1 MRIIL
6 IFVIFFRIVISGSS
20 QNYFSHSYQFNN
32 ESSSDGANIFYKDD
46 SFLVNLIYANNDI
59 AKDSLMQLLFSL
71 DVDNPNE
78 YTHKL
83 VDPGFP
89 AFRFRYHKTMA
100 LDSKGN
106 IYIAGAGD
114 INSLQKSVLLRV
126 RSNRTFDWSIDVG
139 NMNGFYCGNP
149 IVINDNL
156 IVYVN
161 YFGEFSKFSNNELVW
176 IDSMGNEL
184 KKVQMPQKDYI
195 YNENPDVRLMPDSG
209 FVLATHSYIYK
220 NGFSALP
227 RYRIIRMDKEGV
239 ILWDKEFGIETTHGS
254 SAPLTCP
261 FPDGNILG
269 ASQIQADYYDSLG
282 NEISDPLRLFLIGKD
297 GQVLKTKDISEF
309 VLNSTYFTPFNGFNT
324 SNGDVVLMG
333 QGNYGWLGSAIPAT
347 IARVGSDLEYK
358 WMRVYKDTTICDH
371 ESYLYDGTE
380 LPNGDLAFCGSV
392 RVDVPPG
399 TNSLN
404 GIHLWI
410 LKVDSM
416 GCVVPGC
423 TDTFIKSLTKIDD
436 VPKPQK
442 VSYMTF
448 YPNPVKDKLNVLI
461 KFGSPRSRLKIMI
474 NDILGKT
481 VLLRDVNH
489 SEVPQE
495 LDVSGLV
502 NGVYLLQLFDR
513 FRLVQSESV
522 IVTK

>member
-1 MRIIL
+1 MG
-6 IFVIFFRIVISGSS
+6 VG
-20 QNYFSHSYQFNN
+20 
-32 ESSSDGANIFYKDD
+32 KDW
-46 SFLVNLIYANNDI
+46 F
-59 AKDSLMQLLFSL
+59 
-71 DVDNPNE
+71 
-78 YTHKL
+78 
-83 VDPGFP
+83 
-89 AFRFRYHKTMA
+89 
-100 LDSKGN
+100 
-106 IYIAGAGD
+106 
-114 INSLQKSVLLRV
+114 
-126 RSNRTFDWSIDVG
+126 
-139 NMNGFYCGNP
+139 
-149 IVINDNL
+149 
-156 IVYVN
+156 
-161 YFGEFSKFSNNELVW
+161 
-176 IDSMGNEL
+176 
-184 KKVQMPQKDYI
+184 
-195 YNENPDVRLMPDSG
+195 
-209 FVLATHSYIYK
+209 
-220 NGFSALP
+220 
-227 RYRIIRMDKEGV
+227 
-239 ILWDKEFGIETTHGS
+239 GS
-254 SAPLTCP
+254 SA
-261 FPDGNILG
+261 
-269 ASQIQADYYDSLG
+269 
-282 NEISDPLRLFLIGKD
+282 
-297 GQVLKTKDISEF
+297 
-309 VLNSTYFTPFNGFNT
+309 
-324 SNGDVVLMG
+324 
-333 QGNYGWLGSAIPAT
+333 PAT
-347 IARVGSDLEYK
+347 IARIGSDLEYK

-410 LKVDSM
+410 LKVDRM

-423 TDTFIKSLTKIDD
+423 KDTFIKSLTKIDD

-502 NGVYLLQLFDR
+502 NGVYLLQLFDG